1 MDCEILFF
9 HKISEIILSE
19 LLQILADKADAT
31 GNAVTDP
38 FALLLTCILNSKD
51 FCESNRPVRVFYTV
65 FLGSNVAG

>member
-1 MDCEILFF
+1 MDCEILYFR
-9 HKISEIILSE
+9 KISEIILSE

-31 GNAVTDP
+31 GNAVTDC

-51 FCESNRPVRVFYTV
+51 FCQYNRPVGVLYTM